1 MTKKQ
6 IKGLVQKSYI
16 KGKLDAKIVSTVA
29 GKLSRKDLK
38 AYIYELRTEEN
49 KKYVTITSVNLL
61 KSQEKK
67 EFQEMFPGKELVY
80 ETDPDLIAGVKVRTH
95 DTEYELS
102 INNIINSI
110 TSHLKQLWLTTIQLL
125 KI

>member
-6 IKGLVQKSYI
+6 IKALVVKSYT
-16 KGKLDAKIVSTVA
+16 KGKLDKKIVDLIA
-29 GKLSRKDLK
+29 GKLSRKELK
-38 AYIYELRTEEN
+38 VYIHEIYNEEN
-49 KKYVTITSVNLL
+49 KKYVTITSVNVL

-67 EFQEMFPGKELVY
+67 EFQELFPGKELLY
-80 ETDPDLIAGVKVRTH
+80 HTDPSLIAGVKVRTH

-110 TSHLKQLWLTTIQLL
+110 SSHLKQL
-125 KI
+125 

>member
-1 MTKKQ
+1 MKRKQ
-6 IKGLVQKSYI
+6 IKALVQKSYI
-16 KGKLDAKIVSTVA
+16 KGSLDKKIVDIIA
-29 GKLSRKDLK
+29 QKLTRKDLK
-38 AYIYELRTEEN
+38 AYIHEIHSEEN

-67 EFQEMFPGKELVY
+67 DFQEMFPGKELVY
-80 ETDPDLIAGVKVRTH
+80 QTDTTLIAGVKVRTH

-110 TSHLKQLWLTTIQLL
+110 SQHLKQI
-125 KI
+125 